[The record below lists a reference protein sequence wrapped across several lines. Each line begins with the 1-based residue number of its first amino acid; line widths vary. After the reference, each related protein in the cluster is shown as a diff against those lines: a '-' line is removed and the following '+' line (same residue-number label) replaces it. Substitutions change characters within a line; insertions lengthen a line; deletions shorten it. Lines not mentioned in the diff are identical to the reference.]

1 MLTEVCFF
9 GEENTKCIVNS
20 NHKVIIFKVRLSKK
34 ENHLSEW
41 AQRIESKMEV
51 TSFCYSKL
59 KHKSHSA
66 TTGKSIIFFFSHFCR
81 SLLAC
86 RFPCDFLVELGSDCP
101 RQSKFRT
108 EKLTT
113 KKKKENTSKPVSKA

>member
-66 TTGKSIIFFFSHFCR
+66 TTGKSIIFFFRIFAAHFWP
-81 SLLAC
+81 AA
-86 RFPCDFLVELGSDCP
+86 FPVIS
-101 RQSKFRT
+101 
-108 EKLTT
+108 
-113 KKKKENTSKPVSKA
+113 